1 MEQENKSSK
10 KPVSFEFI
18 GPSRAIQKKI
28 QIGKKGAAVAAQEFP
43 PTFDLEKL
51 KEYRKKTGPAPKLF
65 MPTDQDK
72 EEAEKEASQLS
83 QEQSRAE
90 VSSYKKSRNCCFLAK
105 KPPFYLLKNI
115 FLKRLCTCR
124 DFKNI
129 FLDHFSPSFLGQK

>member
-72 EEAEKEASQLS
+72 EVTSRCVEPHGRIDEAGPTDGGVPL
-83 QEQSRAE
+83 
-90 VSSYKKSRNCCFLAK
+90 
-105 KPPFYLLKNI
+105 
-115 FLKRLCTCR
+115 
-124 DFKNI
+124 
-129 FLDHFSPSFLGQK
+129 

>member
-72 EEAEKEASQLS
+72 EEAEKEASQFS

-90 VSSYKKSRNCCFLAK
+90 VSSQKNQLRILKSKLNIMKFYWVMSTNFL
-105 KPPFYLLKNI
+105 
-115 FLKRLCTCR
+115 
-124 DFKNI
+124 
-129 FLDHFSPSFLGQK
+129 FSKVC

>member
-1 MEQENKSSK
+1 MFLNLQLVLNLINIISDLRMEQENKSSK

-72 EEAEKEASQLS
+72 EEAEKEASQLA

-90 VSSYKKSRNCCFLAK
+90 VSSQKIMKWMLYDKKN
-105 KPPFYLLKNI
+105 PF
-115 FLKRLCTCR
+115 RLNDLNPR
-124 DFKNI
+124 
-129 FLDHFSPSFLGQK
+129 

>member
-72 EEAEKEASQLS
+72 EEAEKEASQFS

-90 VSSYKKSRNCCFLAK
+90 VSSQKNSTILKSKLNIMKFYWVMSTNFL
-105 KPPFYLLKNI
+105 
-115 FLKRLCTCR
+115 
-124 DFKNI
+124 
-129 FLDHFSPSFLGQK
+129 FSKVC

>member
-90 VSSYKKSRNCCFLAK
+90 VSSQKNHKLMLFDKKN
-105 KPPFYLLKNI
+105 
-115 FLKRLCTCR
+115 
-124 DFKNI
+124 
-129 FLDHFSPSFLGQK
+129 SFQNLFALQKWGKMYTNRGL

>member
-1 MEQENKSSK
+1 MEQQQNKSSK

-90 VSSYKKSRNCCFLAK
+90 VSSQKNHEIDAFWQK
-105 KPPFYLLKNI
+105 KPFHIQCSEPQVI
-115 FLKRLCTCR
+115 FFWYILQ
-124 DFKNI
+124 DFPKFQI
-129 FLDHFSPSFLGQK
+129 

>member
-83 QEQSRAE
+83 QEQARAE
-90 VSSYKKSRNCCFLAK
+90 VSSQKSHEIDAF
-105 KPPFYLLKNI
+105 
-115 FLKRLCTCR
+115 
-124 DFKNI
+124 
-129 FLDHFSPSFLGQK
+129 

>member
-1 MEQENKSSK
+1 MFLNLQLVLNLINIISDLRMEQENKSSK

-90 VSSYKKSRNCCFLAK
+90 VSLQKIVKWILFTKKHSFQIQ
-105 KPPFYLLKNI
+105 NI
-115 FLKRLCTCR
+115 FNVG
-124 DFKNI
+124 F
-129 FLDHFSPSFLGQK
+129 

>member
-72 EEAEKEASQLS
+72 EEAEKEASQFS

-90 VSSYKKSRNCCFLAK
+90 VSSQKKSTILKSKLNIMKFYWVMSTNFL
-105 KPPFYLLKNI
+105 
-115 FLKRLCTCR
+115 
-124 DFKNI
+124 
-129 FLDHFSPSFLGQK
+129 FSKVC

>member
-90 VSSYKKSRNCCFLAK
+90 VSSQKIMKWMLYDKKSFQIK
-105 KPPFYLLKNI
+105 WSEPQVI
-115 FLKRLCTCR
+115 FFWYILQ
-124 DFKNI
+124 DFPKFRI
-129 FLDHFSPSFLGQK
+129 

>member
-90 VSSYKKSRNCCFLAK
+90 VSSEKNHEIDDFWQKKNLFRFNDLNPRGFFFRYILQ
-105 KPPFYLLKNI
+105 
-115 FLKRLCTCR
+115 
-124 DFKNI
+124 DFPKFQI
-129 FLDHFSPSFLGQK
+129 

>member
-90 VSSYKKSRNCCFLAK
+90 VSSQKIVKWMLFDKKKKLLSNSIHIHCWFLE
-105 KPPFYLLKNI
+105 
-115 FLKRLCTCR
+115 
-124 DFKNI
+124 
-129 FLDHFSPSFLGQK
+129 H